1 MINPLIYEGLISS
14 QKINW
19 EVNMDMHTLGHDAWV
34 EAYFRPRPDS
44 ADSILARRMPCV
56 CDDCE
61 SSRTRNR
68 LFRGE

>member
-1 MINPLIYEGLISS
+1 METLIDANGYVTNAPKWLARS
-14 QKINW
+14 
-19 EVNMDMHTLGHDAWV
+19 LGHEAWV

-44 ADSILARRMPCV
+44 FDAELARRFPCV

-68 LFRGE
+68 TFRGA

>member
-1 MINPLIYEGLISS
+1 
-14 QKINW
+14 
-19 EVNMDMHTLGHDAWV
+19 MDMHTLGHDAWV

-44 ADSILARRMPCV
+44 ADAILARRMPCV